1 MNKKFIVDLG
11 LHLGQDTAFYLKK
24 GFNVVAVEANPALA
38 GAARRRFRKFIA
50 KGRLVIINKGIARNS
65 GELTFYVNKTNSS
78 WSSFVKEIG
87 ARGGEFETVKVE
99 TITLP
104 SLLSE
109 YGMPYYLKVD
119 IEGYDEIAV
128 ASLADF
134 RVRPKFVSLE
144 NGYPRALK
152 LLVSLG
158 YDRFKFINQA
168 EVMRQTLP
176 FPPREGRFALH
187 RFEYES
193 SGAFGDEAPGGW
205 LDESQALSVIEAF
218 WATPNFDAAV
228 HGWCD
233 LHARLS
239 DNFPRGAV

>member
-1 MNKKFIVDLG
+1 MHKQLIVDLG

-38 GAARRRFRKFIA
+38 DAARQRFKRALA
-50 KGRLVIINKGIARNS
+50 KGQLIIINKGIARNA
-65 GELTFYVNKTNSS
+65 GELTFYVNKTNSA
-78 WSSFVKEIG
+78 WSSFVREIG
-87 ARGGEFETVKVE
+87 ARGGKFDSIKIE
-99 TITLP
+99 TISLP

-128 ASLADF
+128 ASLAEF
-134 RVRPKFVSLE
+134 QTRPKFVSLE
-144 NGYPRALK
+144 NGSPRSLK

-158 YDRFKFINQA
+158 YDRFKLINQA
-168 EVMRQTLP
+168 DVMRHRLP

-187 RFEYES
+187 RFQYES
-193 SGAFGDEAPGGW
+193 SGAFGDETPGDW
-205 LDESQALSVIEAF
+205 LPEGEVLSAIESFL
-218 WATPNFDAAV
+218 ATPNFDASV

-239 DNFPRGAV
+239 DNFRHQTV